1 MGREVRKGQNE
12 VWFRELNEKLEQ
24 RALTKVAVDEL
35 FEIVCECDRE
45 ECTDRIGI
53 SVSEYEAVRVSATHF
68 ITAPGHY
75 DPQVETLVDSST
87 EQYNVVSKIGEAA
100 LVAEDENPRG

>member
-1 MGREVRKGQNE
+1 VDRELRKGQNE
-12 VWFRELNEKLEQ
+12 VWFRELNVKLER
-24 RALTKVAVDEL
+24 RALAKLAVDEL

-45 ECTDRIGI
+45 ECTDRIPI
-53 SVSEYEAVRVSATHF
+53 RVSEYEAVRVSATHF

-75 DPQVETLVDSST
+75 DPQVETLASSN
-87 EQYNVVSKIGEAA
+87 ENYNVVSKIGEAA